1 MVCNYNCMEN
11 CEKCDFPDKVFEEL
25 SRRENGVYQLTRP
38 NFELAYYERLEE
50 DLRDSK
56 IIDSDK

>member
-38 NFELAYYERLEE
+38 NWEE
-50 DLRDSK
+50 EMK
-56 IIDSDK
+56 IDENNK